1 MIVKHLNENLT
12 VRITYLFPI
21 FHLVFTY
28 KNKAWTN
35 NKCFYGNVVIN
46 GIITQFVYRCMHIPL
61 LRTYLN
67 IMLISTCFS

>member
-12 VRITYLFPI
+12 VRITNLFPI

-35 NKCFYGNVVIN
+35 NKSVLMV
-46 GIITQFVYRCMHIPL
+46 L
-61 LRTYLN
+61 LLL
-67 IMLISTCFS
+67 MEL